1 MSEEQAFLDAI
12 AASPFD
18 DTPRLVYADWLDEHG
33 EPAKAAYLRLVVSL
47 VPLLEGEDP
56 DPAATERLLSNATL
70 LPLDW
75 RMAAAARFMV
85 VLYGF
90 EPSKKIQTIKVVRE
104 LTAMGLRDAKEFV
117 ESVPRRFPMRTTLEG
132 ALGILSRLAAHAK
145 CELDVRPCDA
155 PMRPRMATYRVVA
168 ELTDHEYFLYPE
180 MPPEMPGEAEQAF
193 RDFLLAAIGQV
204 PDPVT
209 DLEYTVELAT
219 GLEADELERR
229 MQKGQ
234 SLLPPEDPNRRWEI
248 SLYSY
253 YQLTP
258 PSRR

>member
-1 MSEEQAFLDAI
+1 MSEEQTFLNAI

-56 DPAATERLLSNATL
+56 DPAATERLLENATL

-75 RMAAAARFMV
+75 RMATAARFMV

-104 LTAMGLRDAKEFV
+104 LTEMGLREAKDFV

-132 ALGILSRLAAHAK
+132 ALGIRSRLAVQAEGQVGVH
-145 CELDVRPCDA
+145 PCDA
-155 PMRPRMATYRVVA
+155 PVLPRMASYRVVA
-168 ELTDHEYFLYPE
+168 QLIDYDYFLHSE
-180 MPPEMPGEAEQAF
+180 MPPAIPAEAEQAF
-193 RDFLLAAIGQV
+193 RDFLVAAIGRV

-209 DLEYTVELAT
+209 ELEYIVELAS
-219 GLEADELERR
+219 GLEPAELERR
-229 MQKGQ
+229 MQDWRA
-234 SLLPPEDPNRRWEI
+234 LLPPEEPNHRWEI
-248 SLYSY
+248 GLYSY
-253 YQLTP
+253 FEQSP
-258 PSRR
+258 PPG